1 MELSVELVDL
11 IFSFLVLDRPTLFTC
26 SRIPALSQIV
36 ERYLYHS
43 ITVSFCQTAW
53 SDPTNS
59 TNPTILS
66 RFISENPRILPYVR
80 VLHVEV
86 IFMHRQ
92 DQDIEQDLNNF
103 AQTLFLFPVLECIKL
118 TTSNTRSIFSWPDV
132 FSAALDDRLSLP
144 TLKALSETRTS
155 PFP

>member
-43 ITVSFCQTAW
+43 ITVSFW

-59 TNPTILS
+59 TNPTVLS
-66 RFISENPRILPYVR
+66 RFISENPRILPHVR

-103 AQTLFLFPVLECIKL
+103 AQTLLLFPVLECIKL

-132 FSAALDDRLSLP
+132 FSAALDDRL
-144 TLKALSETRTS
+144 KALSETRTS